1 MEVSKRIVLSTIL
14 VAMLVEQSYA
24 LPDWVKD
31 NMVKTST
38 DSGYYETQTRGIYSL
53 GSTSIRFKEMPG
65 VITPFHVTPPRFN
78 IGCGGI
84 DISMGGFSYL
94 NKEFLIEK
102 LKAIGAAAPAFVYQ
116 MAFSALC
123 KDCQN
128 IMNELDKAANMING
142 LNFDTCDAVEAA
154 QGLGKTAGE
163 AMNSS
168 LFGGNSDGWLSEK
181 MKTGR
186 EKMEGWGNSLK
197 SSLGLDET
205 KKKDLMDMLV
215 LEGSLL
221 DLVAKKGISDQ
232 SKLELLGRD
241 PNNDYLLLSAFRA
254 TVGDVVGTKDWDGNP
269 TSYDIPG
276 VGSTGDFFKVL
287 YEGGDLQYNSNSTIY
302 KRPLGTAET
311 AYKWEGTKSYMTTKL
326 NDIFVKMKAK
336 QSLNAT
342 DKQFLAA
349 LPIPVY
355 KFLNVSVITNSSKT
369 DFDLIASQI
378 AIEETKQ
385 MVSYLTRIVGRGMN
399 TYVSLYGDKMEQ
411 SVKESALRI
420 QNDVKNINEATL
432 AQADSYGQELQVQKS
447 VAQYIKVKEQEV
459 KARLSQQSFYMS
471 SL

>member
-1 MEVSKRIVLSTIL
+1 MKVSKRIVLSTVL

-65 VITPFHVTPPRFN
+65 VITPFHVTPPRFS

-128 IMNELDKAANMING
+128 IMSELDDAANLING

-154 QGLGKTAGE
+154 QGLGKRVGE
-163 AMNSS
+163 AMNES

-221 DLVAKKGISDQ
+221 DMVAKKGISDQ

-254 TVGDVVGTKDWDGNP
+254 AVGDVVGVKDFDGNP
-269 TSYDIPG
+269 DAYDIPDA
-276 VGSTGDFFKVL
+276 GSVGDFFKVL
-287 YEGGDLQYNSNSTIY
+287 YKGGDLQYNSNDAIM
-302 KRPLGTAET
+302 KRPKGVAEAT
-311 AYKWEGTKSYMTTKL
+311 YKWEGTESYMTTKL
-326 NDIFVKMKAK
+326 NDIFIKMKNK
-336 QSLNAT
+336 QGLDAT

-349 LPIPVY
+349 LPIPAY
-355 KFLNVSVITNSSKT
+355 RFLNVSVMTNSSKA
-369 DFDLIASQI
+369 DFGPIASQI

-385 MVSYLTRIVGRGMN
+385 IVAYLTRAVGRGLS
-399 TYVSLYGDKMEQ
+399 TYVSLHGDKMEESIKQ
-411 SVKESALRI
+411 SALRI
-420 QNDVKNINEATL
+420 QHNINRIEEATL
-432 AQADSYGQELQVQKS
+432 SQADSYNKALDTQKS
-447 VAQYIKVKEQEV
+447 VAQYIREKDQQIKS
-459 KARLSQQSFYMS
+459 RLSQQPFYMS